1 MCRKNGVRYLSSI
14 CDLESLDWIDK
25 YLDFYKIGS
34 GDLTC
39 YPIIKEFAKRGKPI
53 ILSSGYPKWRN

>member
-1 MCRKNGVRYLSSI
+1 MGLSA
-14 CDLESLDWIDK
+14 LKWIDK

-39 YPIIKEFAKRGKPI
+39 YPLIEKLAKKANQLFYLQGYHFKRGK
-53 ILSSGYPKWRN
+53 SNN